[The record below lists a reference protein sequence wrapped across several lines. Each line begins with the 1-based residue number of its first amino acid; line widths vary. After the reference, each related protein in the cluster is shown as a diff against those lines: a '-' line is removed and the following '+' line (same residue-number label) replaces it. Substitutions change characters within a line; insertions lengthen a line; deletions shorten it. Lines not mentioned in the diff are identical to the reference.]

1 MRAPSHKGRAGG
13 PYREGPSEN
22 AEQEEFG
29 RRLLRLRITP
39 EDARRFAEA
48 ALQAAKEKQPLQ
60 PSLDLLFRAAFMRG
74 VVFGTGIFERAGA
87 QRTVYADEMAVGVV
101 LSMTRDAYRG
111 EIVSVYSGAPMGRA
125 ASDEVFAE
133 LRSLMDREERL
144 GVDVA
149 RAKGRSV
156 ASDAS
161 QIGAKGLDLREA
173 ELRFYR
179 NITRKSLFERFMG
192 VRSSGS
198 ASRRKR

>member
-1 MRAPSHKGRAGG
+1 MGGVAFAASRASA
-13 PYREGPSEN
+13 
-22 AEQEEFG
+22 
-29 RRLLRLRITP
+29 
-39 EDARRFAEA
+39 
-48 ALQAAKEKQPLQ
+48 
-60 PSLDLLFRAAFMRG
+60 RAAYYG
-74 VVFGTGIFERAGA
+74 DDLAAAVFLSGA
-87 QRTVYADEMAVGVV
+87 
-101 LSMTRDAYRG
+101 RDLYRG
-111 EIVSVYSGAPMGRA
+111 EIVSVYSGAPMGRNA
-125 ASDEVFAE
+125 PDEVFAE

-144 GVDVA
+144 GVEVA

-156 ASDAS
+156 ASDAA

>member
-48 ALQAAKEKQPLQ
+48 ALEAAKEKQPLQ
-60 PSLDLLFRAAFMRG
+60 PSLDLLFRATFMGGVAFAAS
-74 VVFGTGIFERAGA
+74 RAA
-87 QRTVYADEMAVGVV
+87 FPRVVYADELATNVF
-101 LSMTRDAYRG
+101 LSGARDLYRG
-111 EIVSVYSGAPMGRA
+111 EIVSVYSGASMGRA
-125 ASDEVFAE
+125 APDEVFAE

>member
-13 PYREGPSEN
+13 PYREGPSQD

-48 ALQAAKEKQPLQ
+48 ALQAAQKKQPLQ

-74 VVFGTGIFERAGA
+74 VAFEAAERAK
-87 QRTVYADEMAVGVV
+87 RPVYADEMAVGVV